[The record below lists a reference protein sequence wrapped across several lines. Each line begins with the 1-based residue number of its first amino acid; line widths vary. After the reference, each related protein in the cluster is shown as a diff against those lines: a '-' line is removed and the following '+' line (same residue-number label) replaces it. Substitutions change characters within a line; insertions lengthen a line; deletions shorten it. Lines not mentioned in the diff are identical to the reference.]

1 MKNKMKRKD
10 NFFLLFLLTFII
22 ISMLVVRPDD
32 KKEYETGFTSEELKI
47 KEKTDSELITYTYI
61 NSSGENTVAID
72 KGYAIR
78 EQLKNINGQIIR
90 ENYYDA
96 DGNPVKLYDSYYGL
110 SYEYKDHEQIIQYL
124 DSKGNVIQLSTGYST
139 IIRSLDDTGRAID
152 DFYYD
157 MHMKPVSYL
166 GTYGFHRDYDEQGK
180 NSKITYLDKN
190 GEPVISSL
198 GYAAKEYQYDDEGNV
213 VGEFYFDTQGNPA
226 KSSLGEYGQLYERDV
241 QNYISQIVY
250 LNAEKNPAP
259 TNAGYTI
266 LRRTYYRDGTVDTD
280 KYFDS
285 NGNPIALSKGQYGIK
300 HSGKITLL
308 LNKNGYTKICVDN
321 ILNGFP
327 FMVIVFGCVI
337 CLCMLFLP
345 EKMSVFLTLIYV
357 LFILYETLM
366 FREVGEARI
375 NLVPFSYAGKFF
387 KEQTIRIGVINNIWL
402 FVPLGTGVY
411 RRFRNKWVLLV
422 PFFMSVAIETTQY
435 ITGLGIAEFDDV
447 FGNTLGGWIGILL
460 VKTMISYKKER
471 RLNY

>member
-1 MKNKMKRKD
+1 MKNKTQQRSKFVWM
-10 NFFLLFLLTFII
+10 FFMLFSFI
-22 ISMLVVRPDD
+22 STLMVLSDGD
-32 KKEYETGFTSEELKI
+32 EKQKTGFTSAELKLE
-47 KEKTDSELITYTYI
+47 EKMDSKSITYTYV
-61 NSSGENTVAID
+61 NTSGENTVAID

-78 EQLKNINGQIIR
+78 EQLKNVNGQIIR

-96 DGNPVKLYDSYYGL
+96 DGKPIKLSNSYYGL
-110 SYEYKDHEQIIQYL
+110 VYEYKNHEQITQYL
-124 DSKGNVIQLSTGYST
+124 DAKGNVMQLSAGYST

-166 GTYGFHRDYDEQGK
+166 GTYGFHRDYDEQGN

-460 VKTMISYKKER
+460 AKTMISYKKER

>member
-1 MKNKMKRKD
+1 M
-10 NFFLLFLLTFII
+10 FFMLFSFI
-22 ISMLVVRPDD
+22 STLMVWSDGD
-32 KKEYETGFTSEELKI
+32 EKQKTGFTSAELKLE
-47 KEKTDSELITYTYI
+47 EKMDSKSITYTYV
-61 NSSGENTVAID
+61 NTSGENTVAID

-78 EQLKNINGQIIR
+78 EQLKNVNGQIIR

-96 DGNPVKLYDSYYGL
+96 DGKPIKLSNSYYGL
-110 SYEYKDHEQIIQYL
+110 AYEYKNHEQITQYL
-124 DSKGNVIQLSTGYST
+124 DSKGNVIQLSAGYST

-321 ILNGFP
+321 ILNVFP

-366 FREVGEARI
+366 FR
-375 NLVPFSYAGKFF
+375 
-387 KEQTIRIGVINNIWL
+387 
-402 FVPLGTGVY
+402 
-411 RRFRNKWVLLV
+411 
-422 PFFMSVAIETTQY
+422 
-435 ITGLGIAEFDDV
+435 
-447 FGNTLGGWIGILL
+447 
-460 VKTMISYKKER
+460 
-471 RLNY
+471 

>member
-1 MKNKMKRKD
+1 MKNKTQQRSKFVWM
-10 NFFLLFLLTFII
+10 FFMLFSFI
-22 ISMLVVRPDD
+22 STLMVLSDGD
-32 KKEYETGFTSEELKI
+32 EKQKTGFTSAELKLE
-47 KEKTDSELITYTYI
+47 EKMDSKSITYTYV
-61 NSSGENTVAID
+61 NTSGENTVAID

-78 EQLKNINGQIIR
+78 EQLKNVNGQIIR

-96 DGNPVKLYDSYYGL
+96 DGKPIKLSNSYYGL
-110 SYEYKDHEQIIQYL
+110 AYEYKNHEQITQYL
-124 DSKGNVIQLSTGYST
+124 DSKGNVMQLSAGYST

-308 LNKNGYTKICVDN
+308 LNKNGHTKVCVDN

-337 CLCMLFLP
+337 CLCILFLP

-460 VKTMISYKKER
+460 AKTMISYKKER

>member
-1 MKNKMKRKD
+1 MKRNAKYKLW
-10 NFFLLFLLTFII
+10 LLFISGFII
-22 ISMLVVRPDD
+22 FSVMMVLQRGEKNHDIGFISTELSVE
-32 KKEYETGFTSEELKI
+32 KKVDNKSI
-47 KEKTDSELITYTYI
+47 VYTYM
-61 NSSGENTVAID
+61 NALGENIFAID

-78 EQLKNINGQIIR
+78 EQFKNINGQIIR

-124 DSKGNVIQLSTGYST
+124 DSKGNVIQLSAGYST

-226 KSSLGEYGQLYERDV
+226 KSSLGEYGQLYERNV